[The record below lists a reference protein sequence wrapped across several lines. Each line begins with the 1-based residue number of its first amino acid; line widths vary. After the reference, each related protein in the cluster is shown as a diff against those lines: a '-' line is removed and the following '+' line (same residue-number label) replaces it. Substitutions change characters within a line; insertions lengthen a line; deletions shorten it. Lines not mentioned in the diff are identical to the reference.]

1 MSLEEDVR
9 NLREVQTAF
18 EDFND
23 DSITFREAMD
33 ALNRLP
39 GHRELKDTI
48 NGLSVGRLTERM
60 RSATAIRTIV
70 VEIQRIQSIPIA
82 VAEPYD
88 SEPEL
93 TEVYEDIDSD
103 TLAEMSTDEDTD
115 DEGPPKDSRL
125 RF

>member
-1 MSLEEDVR
+1 MSREEDVR

-115 DEGPPKDSRL
+115 DEGPPIAR
-125 RF
+125 R